1 MKTFTKGT
9 AFILAVFTVAALS
22 SCGKKN
28 ENEHTKTGTLTVDC
42 TRVSAELDSEILSAE
57 SDGYILRDKEVGFD
71 EGDTVED
78 VLKDTL
84 TSDRIAFDISDG
96 YVSGI
101 GGVNTGDFGELSG
114 WLYYVNGEMPS
125 VGVGEYELSGGEDIK
140 LVYYADYN
148 EAFEADGA
156 AG

>member
-9 AFILAVFTVAALS
+9 AFILAVFTVSALS

-114 WLYYVNGEMPS
+114 WLYYVNDEIPS